1 MSISDLICL
10 GNIHNLCQ
18 TLELVLGVIGL
29 NFNMG
34 ALYTQLRPTDMTADK
49 KPVSSVWSDETHLSL
64 CLCLCPAPAS
74 PLLTSLCKTIIRVR
88 IVQNFLIALFPHL
101 LTLIKTS
108 LQLPANHWL

>member
-18 TLELVLGVIGL
+18 TLEMVLSVLGL

-49 KPVSSVWSDETHLSL
+49 KPVSSVWSDETHLSVSST
-64 CLCLCPAPAS
+64 CLSTPNH
-74 PLLTSLCKTIIRVR
+74 SL
-88 IVQNFLIALFPHL
+88 
-101 LTLIKTS
+101 
-108 LQLPANHWL
+108 

>member
-49 KPVSSVWSDETHLSL
+49 KPVSSVWSGQDSPVRLSL
-64 CLCLCPAPAS
+64 SLSNTCLS
-74 PLLTSLCKTIIRVR
+74 PLLDTP
-88 IVQNFLIALFPHL
+88 N
-101 LTLIKTS
+101 
-108 LQLPANHWL
+108 

>member
-18 TLELVLGVIGL
+18 TLEMVLSVLGL

-64 CLCLCPAPAS
+64 SSTCLSS
-74 PLLTSLCKTIIRVR
+74 PNQSL
-88 IVQNFLIALFPHL
+88 
-101 LTLIKTS
+101 
-108 LQLPANHWL
+108 